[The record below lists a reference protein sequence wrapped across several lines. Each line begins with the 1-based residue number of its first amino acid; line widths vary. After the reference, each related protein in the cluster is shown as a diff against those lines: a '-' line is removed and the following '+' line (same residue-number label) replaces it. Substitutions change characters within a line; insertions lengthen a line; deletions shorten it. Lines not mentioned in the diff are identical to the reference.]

1 MPQETIRDEAGMF
14 DVRVG
19 WTTHR
24 WVQVGIESA
33 DGVPI
38 VTRLNAGGDDGSD
51 PAEFTGLW
59 GTLDREGCNRL
70 IRAVRNARDAAYG
83 KDA

>member
-1 MPQETIRDEAGMF
+1 MPQETIRDEAGMY

-19 WTTHR
+19 WTSGR
-24 WVQVGIESA
+24 WVQVGIESG

-38 VTRLNAGGDDGSD
+38 VTRLAGGTED

-70 IRAVRNARDAAYG
+70 IAAVRRARDAAYG
-83 KDA
+83 RDE